1 MAEID
6 SVGGRLRHVREQRG
20 LSLEVLA
27 ERSGVSKS
35 FLWEVEQDR
44 SGISGER
51 LLQVANVLDTSL
63 DYLLRGEPSTGF
75 EQSDTIEIPR
85 ELSELAEEL
94 GLSYAETLALLDIDR
109 SLIARR
115 RRAGRPHMSKPNWE
129 QLYEGIAPFLEDR
142 S

>member
-1 MAEID
+1 M
-6 SVGGRLRHVREQRG
+6 
-20 LSLEVLA
+20 
-27 ERSGVSKS
+27 
-35 FLWEVEQDR
+35 
-44 SGISGER
+44 
-51 LLQVANVLDTSL
+51 QVANVLDTSL